1 MGNNCLMDG
10 YQYKTLIKHLIKSIM
25 TSRQQQ
31 KQLFYGLSVH
41 LSTPVCFSRQQLKS
55 KVITADG
62 SVVPFYI
69 IIVRHDRCF
78 IMSASLF
85 DLSDSNKQ

>member
-1 MGNNCLMDG
+1 MGSNCLMDS

-41 LSTPVCFSRQQLKS
+41 LGTPVCISRQQLKS
-55 KVITADG
+55 KVITTDG
-62 SVVPFYI
+62 SDAILYYYCE
-69 IIVRHDRCF
+69 RHDRCF
-78 IMSASLF
+78 IMSASLVMI
-85 DLSDSNKQ
+85 